1 MIDGSDS
8 AVAVPSERAVSVT
21 AYLSAV
27 ESYLKGDGEPALERA
42 YEIGRTALA
51 QGVGL
56 LGLAR
61 IHHTCLETLLSRAN
75 STQGCATT
83 LAGAADFFAE
93 CISPYEMTYRGF
105 RDANIALRRF
115 NSVLEREAKRI
126 AHSLHDEAGQLLV
139 AVYIATANL
148 AQDLPQAAGH
158 VANITELLDR
168 IEAEL
173 RRLSHELS
181 PAMLKDF
188 GLVPALTYLAEG
200 VSRRSGLRITIE
212 GTPERRL
219 PEPIEAALYRVAQ
232 ESLTNAVRHA
242 RATKVTIRLRH
253 EAAAISC
260 HIRDDGVGFDVN
272 LAETSTDER
281 GFGLIGIRERAG
293 SLGGSLEIKS
303 AAGAGTELVVSIPLE
318 T

>member
-1 MIDGSDS
+1 VIDGTDS
-8 AVAVPSERAVSVT
+8 TVPSERAVAAA
-21 AYLSAV
+21 AYRSAV
-27 ESYLKGDGEPALERA
+27 ESYLKGDGEPALQRA
-42 YEIGRTALA
+42 YELGRTALA

-56 LGLAR
+56 LELAR
-61 IHHTCLETLLSRAN
+61 IHHTCLETLLARAT
-75 STQGCATT
+75 SIQERETT
-83 LAGAADFFAE
+83 LSGAADFFAE

-126 AHSLHDEAGQLLV
+126 AQSLHDEAGQLLV
-139 AVYIATANL
+139 AIYIAMANL
-148 AQDLPQAAGH
+148 AHELPQAAGH
-158 VANITELLDR
+158 VANITELLDQ

-181 PAMLKDF
+181 PAVLRDF
-188 GLVPALTYLAEG
+188 GLVPALKYLAEG
-200 VSRRSGLRITIE
+200 VMRRSGLQVIIE

-242 RATKVTIRLRH
+242 RATKVTIRLCH
-253 EAAAISC
+253 EAATISC
-260 HIRDDGVGFDVN
+260 HVRDDGVGFDAK

-293 SLGGSLEIKS
+293 SLGGTLEIKS
-303 AAGAGTELVVSIPLE
+303 AAGAGTELIVSIPLGA
-318 T
+318 

>member
-1 MIDGSDS
+1 VIDGSDS
-8 AVAVPSERAVSVT
+8 TVSSEQAASAT

-27 ESYLKGDGEPALERA
+27 ESYLKGDGEPALQRA
-42 YEIGRTALA
+42 YEMGRTALA

-56 LGLAR
+56 IELAR
-61 IHHTCLETLLSRAN
+61 IHHTCLETLLARAT
-75 STQGCATT
+75 STQQRDAT
-83 LAGAADFFAE
+83 LSGAADFFAE

-139 AVYIATANL
+139 AVYIALANL
-148 AQDLPQAAGH
+148 GQDLPQAAGH
-158 VANITELLDR
+158 VANIRELLDR

-188 GLVPALTYLAEG
+188 GLVPALKYLAEG

-212 GTPERRL
+212 GAPERRL
-219 PEPIEAALYRVAQ
+219 PESIEAALYRVAQ
-232 ESLTNAVRHA
+232 ESLTNAVKHA
-242 RATKVTIRLRH
+242 HATKVTIRFRQ
-253 EAAAISC
+253 EPAGIFC
-260 HIRDDGVGFDVN
+260 HIRDDGVGLDAK

-293 SLGGSLEIKS
+293 SLGGTLEIKS
-303 AAGAGTELVVSIPLE
+303 TAGAGTELIVSIPLE

>member
-8 AVAVPSERAVSVT
+8 TLPSERAAAA

-27 ESYLKGDGEPALERA
+27 ESYLKGDGEPALQRA
-42 YEIGRTALA
+42 YELGRTALA

-56 LGLAR
+56 LELAR
-61 IHHTCLETLLSRAN
+61 IHHSCLETLLGRAT
-75 STQGCATT
+75 SIQGRHKT

-126 AHSLHDEAGQLLV
+126 AHALHDEAGQLLV
-139 AVYIATANL
+139 AIYIALANL

-158 VANITELLDR
+158 VASITELLDR

-173 RRLSHELS
+173 RRLSHELT
-181 PAMLKDF
+181 PAILKDF
-188 GLVPALTYLAEG
+188 GLIPALKYLAEG
-200 VSRRSGLRITIE
+200 VARRSGLRIIIE
-212 GTPERRL
+212 DTPETRL
-219 PEPIEAALYRVAQ
+219 PESIEAVLYRVAQ
-232 ESLTNAVRHA
+232 ESLTNAAKHA

-253 EAAAISC
+253 EAATISC
-260 HIRDDGVGFDVN
+260 HICDDGVGFDTKV
-272 LAETSTDER
+272 AETSTDER
-281 GFGLIGIRERAG
+281 GFGLIGIRERAS
-293 SLGGSLEIKS
+293 SLGGTLQIKS
-303 AAGAGTELVVSIPLE
+303 AAGAGTELIVSIPLE

>member
-1 MIDGSDS
+1 MIIGTDS
-8 AVAVPSERAVSVT
+8 TVPSERAAPGS

-27 ESYLKGDGEPALERA
+27 ESYLKGDGEPALNRA

-56 LGLAR
+56 LELAR
-61 IHHTCLETLLSRAN
+61 IHHTCLETLLARAT
-75 STQGCATT
+75 STQQRDAT
-83 LAGAADFFAE
+83 LSGAADFFAE

-105 RDANIALRRF
+105 RDANLALRRF

-139 AVYIATANL
+139 AVYIALANL

-173 RRLSHELS
+173 RRLSHELM
-181 PAMLKDF
+181 PAILKDF
-188 GLVPALTYLAEG
+188 GLAPALKYLAEG
-200 VSRRSGLRITIE
+200 VSLRSGLSIVIE
-212 GTPERRL
+212 GTPEGRL
-219 PEPIEAALYRVAQ
+219 PESFEAALYRAVQ
-232 ESLTNAVRHA
+232 ESLANAVKHA
-242 RATKVTIRLRH
+242 RATTVTIRFRQ
-253 EAAAISC
+253 EGGTIFC
-260 HIRDDGVGFDVN
+260 HIRDDGVGFDVK
-272 LAETSTDER
+272 LIETSTDER

-293 SLGGSLEIKS
+293 SLGGALEIKS
-303 AAGAGTELVVSIPLE
+303 AAGAGTELIVSIPLE